1 MSPCMMVD
9 QRATQALF
17 GLVRNAMMSG
27 HVDVELHDA
36 FTNCHPMA
44 RHACTLWDAMRGG
57 PAPAYRLA
65 HGSSWEVSSWE
76 VSSWEVS
83 SLELS
88 SLEPSSLEPSSLEPS
103 LRARA
108 GRALHHPAR
117 HHCQVAHGVHAQ
129 RPVARRRRLSLGLPG
144 RGGGLPLLRAL
155 ARCPLPGPP
164 LATPEM
170 RERCML
176 YTSDSKELQ
185 GNLYKIARTAGPFR
199 LSMKIHGGSLQESKT
214 MVVRKKVKPLIERYQ
229 RRS

>member
-1 MSPCMMVD
+1 MVD
-9 QRATQALF
+9 QRAMQALF
-17 GLVRNAMMSG
+17 GLVCNAMMSG

-44 RHACTLWDAMRGG
+44 RHACTLWDATRGG

-76 VSSWEVS
+76 VSSWEV
-83 SLELS
+83 
-88 SLEPSSLEPSSLEPS
+88 SSLEPS

-214 MVVRKKVKPLIERYQ
+214 MVMHKKEKPLIKGYQ

>member
-1 MSPCMMVD
+1 MMVD
-9 QRATQALF
+9 QRAMQALF

-44 RHACTLWDAMRGG
+44 RHACTLWDATRGG

-88 SLEPSSLEPSSLEPS
+88 SLELSSLEPSSLQLSS
-103 LRARA
+103 LRAGSSRA
-108 GRALHHPAR
+108 FHHPAR
-117 HHCQVAHGVHAQ
+117 YHRQVADCVHAEA
-129 RPVARRRRLSLGLPG
+129 PVLLLRRLALC
-144 RGGGLPLLRAL
+144 L
-155 ARCPLPGPP
+155 ARCLSLLGSLARSPLAGPA

-170 RERCML
+170 RKHARL
-176 YTSDSKELQ
+176 YDRLQ
-185 GNLYKIARTAGPFR
+185 R
-199 LSMKIHGGSLQESKT
+199 KT
-214 MVVRKKVKPLIERYQ
+214 GQ
-229 RRS
+229 